1 MAHSEHGRASASG
14 KFCVASGISLVA
26 ATVLFAA
33 LILWMDEQYGRQVSG
48 YTYTARHVL
57 SSFQSPF
64 TLPLVLLDGVI
75 GALGILFIILG
86 LYYRKKERQL
96 TTKLRGL
103 TGKGAPAR
111 DFLAHRGML
120 RQSDFTGVYVLHNKT
135 KDMYYVGQSIR
146 VIDRVGQHLTGHG
159 NGDVYADFKYGD
171 EFEVS
176 AISLAESG
184 YGSLNDLER
193 DTITAY
199 NAYGNGYNRTAG
211 NAR

>member
-1 MAHSEHGRASASG
+1 MARSKRGKTSTSG
-14 KFCVASGISLVA
+14 KIYVVSGIMLAAVA
-26 ATVLFAA
+26 IFFAA
-33 LILWMDEQYGRQVSG
+33 FILWTDEQYERQMAG
-48 YTYTARHVL
+48 YTYTARHALL
-57 SSFQSPF
+57 SFHNSS
-64 TLPLVLLDGVI
+64 LSLVMLFDGVI
-75 GALGILFIILG
+75 GALGILSIILG
-86 LYYRKKERQL
+86 LYYRKKERRL
-96 TTKLRGL
+96 AAKIRGL
-103 TGKGAPAR
+103 TGEGAPAR